1 MIVREARVPARQTA
15 QKPKSYLS
23 YSFPGPSLGLVAM
36 NNLAV
41 AMPGSA
47 TVLENIFPTPE
58 GGIMRR
64 GKLLYATL
72 GAGDKDVTALF
83 SYALGARR
91 EFFGATEDTIY
102 NITTITNAKN
112 IVLGTEDDDILATE
126 NDDMLGLS
134 STYGTE
140 QMTGL
145 TGGKW
150 IVVQFAT
157 AGGVYLVGVN
167 GQGSGFVY
175 DGEAFYPQVAGGV
188 TELGFNAE
196 VAAFT
201 AGETVT
207 GGTSGATA
215 TIWKVESDGTEGR
228 LFVTDIAGGPF
239 QSGET
244 LTDGEGGEATAANAG
259 LMVPGTNVTF
269 PNGVSLTTADLSYV
283 WIYKNRLWFIQKD
296 SLSAWYH
303 DVDQIAGE
311 LTEFP
316 MGGVF
321 GLGGQLTFGTTWS
334 QDVGDGLNALCA
346 FISSEGEAAVYQG
359 SNPESAQ
366 DWGIVGVYQTGKPM
380 GPKAHI
386 RFGGDVVMA
395 SDIAFV
401 PLSEAL
407 RRDYSQLGVNSL
419 SAPIKALW
427 PQEVEQRRAQEWNC
441 VFWSAKQMV
450 VVALPTIDAQTPRML
465 VMNAETG
472 KWSVFTNWN
481 ATCLHMFN
489 NRLFCGDTLGR
500 VYELNVTG
508 MDDGTPYTATYIPT
522 FDQMGEIGNKT
533 VHMVRAVMR
542 SAHKIRERMSV
553 HTDYV
558 VKIPAAPDS
567 SAPTPSSAWG
577 AVVWGSFKWGSS
589 LARNVQQI
597 WRNQF
602 GAGEVVS
609 VGVQVTSG
617 NVVPLDVE
625 FVRTDVLFTK
635 ADIVV

>member
-15 QKPKSYLS
+15 VKPKSYLS

-41 AMPGSA
+41 SMPGSA

-72 GAGDKDVTALF
+72 GNGNKDVTALF

-91 EFFGATEDTIY
+91 EFFGATEDAIY
-102 NITTITNAKN
+102 NITTITDSRNV
-112 IVLGTEDDDILATE
+112 VLGTEDDDILGTE
-126 NDDMLGLS
+126 DEDMLGWR
-134 STYGTE
+134 STDGRE
-140 QMTGL
+140 VMTDL
-145 TGGKW
+145 AGGKW
-150 IVVQFAT
+150 VVVQFAT
-157 AGGVYLVGVN
+157 AGGAFLIGVN
-167 GQGSGFVY
+167 GSDPAFLY
-175 DGEAFYPQVAGGV
+175 DGIEFDD
-188 TELGFNAE
+188 
-196 VAAFT
+196 
-201 AGETVT
+201 
-207 GGTSGATA
+207 A
-215 TIWKVESDGTEGR
+215 TI
-228 LFVTDIAGGPF
+228 
-239 QSGET
+239 
-244 LTDGEGGEATAANAG
+244 
-259 LMVPGTNVTF
+259 TF
-269 PNGVSLTTADLSYV
+269 PSGVDLTTADLSYV

-296 SLSAWYH
+296 SLSAWYLP
-303 DVDQIAGE
+303 VDQIGGE

-316 MGGVF
+316 LGGVF

-359 SNPESAQ
+359 SNPGNAS
-366 DWGIVGVYQTGKPM
+366 DWGSVGVYQTGKPM

-407 RRDYSQLGVNSL
+407 RRDYSQLGNNSL

-427 PQEVEQRRAQEWNC
+427 PQEVELRRAEEWDC

-450 VVALPTIDAQTPRML
+450 VVALPTIDTRPPRML
-465 VMNAETG
+465 AMNAETG
-472 KWSVFTNWN
+472 KWGVFTNWN
-481 ATCLHMFN
+481 ATCLHVFN

-508 MDDGTPYTATYIPT
+508 MDDGIPYTATYIPT

-542 SAHKIRERMSV
+542 SAHRLRERMSV

-558 VKIPAAPDS
+558 VKTPTAPDS
-567 SAPTPSSAWG
+567 SLPTPSSKWG
-577 AVVWGSFKWGSS
+577 AVKWGSFKWGSS
-589 LARNVQQI
+589 LARNVQQF